1 MILSK
6 LLEKVTV
13 RKMFQTLYG
22 RMVVTHE
29 VDVRS
34 VAVDSRAVGRGDLFV
49 ALKGT
54 ASDGHGF
61 VHDAINHGAKV
72 VVVEDDGAVDD
83 AYCMHTGTVKIVV
96 PDSRTALAA
105 ISAEYYGRPADGLT
119 VIGVTGTNGKTTTA
133 SLIHS
138 LLTGAER
145 APGGGTAGIRG
156 PAGPAGLIGTIETK
170 IGDTVR
176 PSTHTTPGPPEL
188 HAILSEMV
196 KAGCSSVVMEVSSH
210 ALDQRR
216 VEGVRFRTAVFT
228 NLTREHLDYH
238 DSMESYFEAKKSL
251 FTSLD
256 PDACAV
262 INIDDEWGRRLAGE
276 SAGKVLTYAIDADAD
291 LRATKSAPT
300 EGGTSFTMTYRGD
313 SVDVRTGL
321 RGRFNVSNLLAT
333 AGAGLSAGMAFGKIG
348 ARLGTFGAARGR
360 FEPVKS
366 PAGWT
371 VIIDYAHTP
380 DALEKTI
387 NAARESMPPGNGGRI
402 ITVFGCG
409 GDRDRRKRP
418 LMGKLA
424 SSLSDVTIV
433 TSDNPR
439 GEDPEAIID
448 EILAGTDTPREL
460 YREADRAKA
469 ITMAMGMAS
478 AGDIVLVA
486 GKGHEEYQLVGSER
500 IPFSDR
506 KIAEEYIGAAG

>member
-49 ALKGT
+49 AVKGT

-61 VHDAINHGAKV
+61 VHDAINRGAKV

-96 PDSRTALAA
+96 PDSRSALAA

-119 VIGVTGTNGKTTTA
+119 IVGVTGTNGKTTTA

-138 LLTGAER
+138 LLSGSRGVSGA
-145 APGGGTAGIRG
+145 P
-156 PAGPAGLIGTIETK
+156 GPAGLIGTIETK
-170 IGDTVR
+170 FGDTVR
-176 PSTHTTPGPPEL
+176 PATHTTPGPPEL

-196 KAGCSSVVMEVSSH
+196 RAGCSSVVMEVSSH

-216 VEGVRFRTAVFT
+216 VEGLRFSTAVFT

-238 DSMESYFEAKKSL
+238 DGMESYFEAKKSL

-256 PDACAV
+256 PDAFAV
-262 INIDDEWGRRLAGE
+262 INVDDEWGRRLAEE
-276 SAGKVLTYAIDADAD
+276 SAGKVLTYAIEADAD
-291 LRATKSAPT
+291 LTAGKPAPSD
-300 EGGTSFTMTYRGD
+300 GGTSFTMTYRGK

-333 AGAGLSAGMAFGKIG
+333 AGAGLSVGLSFGEIG
-348 ARLGTFGAARGR
+348 VRLGTFGAARGR

-387 NAARESMPPGNGGRI
+387 NAVRESMPPGDGGRI

-418 LMGKLA
+418 LMGRLA
-424 SSLSDVTIV
+424 ASLSDVTIV

-448 EILAGTDTPREL
+448 EILAGTDTPKEL

-486 GKGHEEYQLVGSER
+486 GKGHEEFQVIGGER

>member
-29 VDVRS
+29 VDVRA
-34 VAVDSRAVGRGDLFV
+34 VTVDSRNAGRGDLFV
-49 ALKGT
+49 AVKGS
-54 ASDGHGF
+54 ASDGHRF
-61 VHDAINHGAKV
+61 VHDAIDRGAKV

-83 AYCMHTGTVKIVV
+83 AYCMHSGTVKIVV

-105 ISAEYYGRPADGLT
+105 ISAEYYGRPADSLT
-119 VIGVTGTNGKTTTA
+119 FTGVTGTNGKTTTA

-138 LLTGAER
+138 LLSG
-145 APGGGTAGIRG
+145 PGPRGKKAGGV
-156 PAGPAGLIGTIETK
+156 GLIGTIEVK
-170 IGDTVR
+170 FGDTVR
-176 PSTHTTPGPPEL
+176 PATHTTPGPPEL
-188 HAILSEMV
+188 HALLSEMV

-216 VEGVRFRTAVFT
+216 VEGLRFRTAVFT

-238 DSMESYFEAKKSL
+238 DDMESYFEAKKKL
-251 FTSLD
+251 FTSLEG
-256 PDACAV
+256 DADAV
-262 INIDDEWGRRLAGE
+262 INTDDDWGKRLATL
-276 SAGKVLTYAIDADAD
+276 SAGRVLTYAVDADAD
-291 LRATKSAPT
+291 LRATNVLPSAD
-300 EGGTSFTMTYRGD
+300 GTSFTMTYLGE
-313 SVDVRTGL
+313 SVGVDTGL
-321 RGRFNVSNLLAT
+321 RGRFNVSNLRAT
-333 AGAGLSAGMAFGKIG
+333 AGAGISAGMTLAEIG

-360 FEPVKS
+360 FETVDS

-387 NAARESMPPGNGGRI
+387 TAARESFPRGGGGRI

-409 GDRDRRKRP
+409 GDRDRKKRP

-424 SSLSDVTIV
+424 ASLSDVTIV

-439 GEDPEAIID
+439 TEDPETIID
-448 EILAGTDTPREL
+448 EILAGTDTPKEI

-469 ITMAMGMAS
+469 IVMAMEMAS

-486 GKGHEEYQLVGSER
+486 GKGHEEYQVIGADR